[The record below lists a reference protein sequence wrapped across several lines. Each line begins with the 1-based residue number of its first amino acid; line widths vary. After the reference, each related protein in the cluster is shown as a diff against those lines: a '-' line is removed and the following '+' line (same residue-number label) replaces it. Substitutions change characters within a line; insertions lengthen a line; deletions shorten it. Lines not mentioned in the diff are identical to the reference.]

1 MGYRGFAPFEAA
13 VEESRKLRFE
23 ALALEDD
30 NFAVHLAIGFLML
43 YWEDDFESARL
54 EIKRGYDLD
63 KSTDNGPRSYAT
75 WLKIA
80 DRVPEAIELMRRAA
94 AINPDAAANFNA
106 LGDALM
112 TAGRYDEAIEPLRQ
126 ALRLNPRYEMAL
138 ERLEIAC
145 HRAGRAGD
153 ASVARR
159 SLLAQRGQ
167 DERLAR
173 LEQCIEQV
181 GWAAA
186 READLR
192 RELEQLLEQ
201 ATSENP
207 FANAS
212 TSRQLSDRIIVAY
225 AELGEWKSAMD
236 WVERGYHRRPG
247 RLRRVLTDFL
257 FDRRGLAIDPRYA
270 PLLRTAGLESLL

>member
-1 MGYRGFAPFEAA
+1 M
-13 VEESRKLRFE
+13 
-23 ALALEDD
+23 
-30 NFAVHLAIGFLML
+30 
-43 YWEDDFESARL
+43 
-54 EIKRGYDLD
+54 
-63 KSTDNGPRSYAT
+63 
-75 WLKIA
+75 
-80 DRVPEAIELMRRAA
+80 MRRAA
-94 AINPDAAANFNA
+94 EINSGAAVNFNA

-126 ALRLNPRYEMAL
+126 ALRLNPQYDMAL

-145 HRAGRAGD
+145 HRGGREED

-159 SLLAQRGQ
+159 SLLAHHGQ
-167 DERLAR
+167 SERLAL
-173 LEQCIEQV
+173 LEEGIEQDRLDRRAR
-181 GWAAA
+181 GGCPARARAAA
-186 READLR
+186 RTGDIGGSVHR
-192 RELEQLLEQ
+192 CELEP
-201 ATSENP
+201 ATIRP
-207 FANAS
+207 H
-212 TSRQLSDRIIVAY
+212 LVAY